1 MSNETTALTKIE
13 RIEYSREQIDL
24 IKRTFAQGSTDDE
37 FQLFV
42 MTAQRLGLR
51 PEARQIHMVKRPAYD
66 PDTREYVQKMSIQ
79 TGIDGYRLIA
89 DRTERYAPG
98 REPTFVYNADNLL
111 VSATSYVKKFVR
123 GEWHEVAATA
133 HFDEYAQKKKDG
145 QPTQM
150 WATKPHIMLAKCAEA
165 LALRRAFPAELS
177 GVYTDE
183 EMAQADN
190 VPPVIVKPATIKAAP
205 QAETPIGFI
214 VSGAGTGNTEAQPMR
229 TPVAIINS
237 VELNRNDKDALRKLY
252 TEAKAVAA
260 AHGVTPNDKPGADNA
275 AEWIISLMNYVNTPV
290 LTEPA
295 PARSEVIE
303 AA

>member
-1 MSNETTALTKIE
+1 MSNELTVAKAEPIQ
-13 RIEYSREQIDL
+13 YSREQIDL
-24 IKRTFAQGSTDDE
+24 IKRTFAHGATDDE
-37 FQLFV
+37 FQLFI

-89 DRTERYAPG
+89 DRTQEYAPG
-98 REPTFVYNADNLL
+98 RESSYVYGERGELIA
-111 VSATSYVKKFVR
+111 ATSYVKKFVR
-123 GEWHEVAATA
+123 GEWHECAATA

-190 VPPVIVKPATIKAAP
+190 APVIVQKPEPASNSKPVPSTDERIAKLLAWVDAGNSINADNMKRINASVEEIAASIGFALANGDTAAGRLAALVAHIRPPQPAT
-205 QAETPIGFI
+205 
-214 VSGAGTGNTEAQPMR
+214 
-229 TPVAIINS
+229 
-237 VELNRNDKDALRKLY
+237 
-252 TEAKAVAA
+252 
-260 AHGVTPNDKPGADNA
+260 
-275 AEWIISLMNYVNTPV
+275 
-290 LTEPA
+290 TEP
-295 PARSEVIE
+295 VIE
-303 AA
+303 GDVSI

>member
-1 MSNETTALTKIE
+1 MSNETTALTKVE

-190 VPPVIVKPATIKAAP
+190 VPPVIVKPEPVKASPQVVDVTEQYAP
-205 QAETPIGFI
+205 KS
-214 VSGAGTGNTEAQPMR
+214 VMR
-229 TPVAIINS
+229 TPAQVIAS

-303 AA
+303 A